1 MRGGYSIQWRAIE
14 ILKPAEQHTGLAG
27 QDLSPIIIIARQP
40 STNTPTMA
48 PATTTTRNGRNHKP
62 HDRNPY
68 HSDGGLNNEETD
80 LSPPPPSILA
90 QSLKKL
96 HAALTHLT
104 TQDAH
109 TDSKL
114 RTLLLKESE
123 LEHSLARL
131 DLLRAHLGT
140 QVVAANTLSKNN
152 ALPARTTAQRA
163 SSDVKCLD
171 IKQSHVGATLEVVAQ
186 VAELK
191 TCVLGVT
198 GSMGSPQDWETGMSF
213 SHGARKIPQE
223 IIHREFAE
231 EIGPSAQVPDL
242 PSLIS
247 ESAAESLLG

>member
-1 MRGGYSIQWRAIE
+1 
-14 ILKPAEQHTGLAG
+14 
-27 QDLSPIIIIARQP
+27 
-40 STNTPTMA
+40 MA

-114 RTLLLKESE
+114 RTLLLKKSE

-131 DLLRAHLGT
+131 HLLRAHLST
-140 QVVAANTLSKNN
+140 QVVAASTLSNTMFS
-152 ALPARTTAQRA
+152 PAATTAQRV
-163 SSDVKCLD
+163 SSAVKCLD
-171 IKQSHVGATLEVVAQ
+171 IEQPRVRATLEVVAQ

-191 TCVLGVT
+191 TCL
-198 GSMGSPQDWETGMSF
+198 SIL
-213 SHGARKIPQE
+213 RI
-223 IIHREFAE
+223 
-231 EIGPSAQVPDL
+231 
-242 PSLIS
+242 
-247 ESAAESLLG
+247 